1 VTLLIGIPIPR
12 ILFRLFIFASSIL
25 ICVAFPYTRLVAF
38 LKIPRWALSGIGILL
53 VLTGAA
59 IWLLAARSE
68 SPRAASDA
76 QGILETLG
84 TGEEESAQDASALTE
99 LSHASRA
106 VRTAFLREALAGEA
120 SAGKL
125 RVHAQGI
132 SVALSQVDYSEA
144 TALYRAVLRPRLV
157 ASTGPDA
164 SSGPLALQECFAL
177 LSRWSLISQISP
189 EDAAGIA
196 NRLTARMASE
206 HRTEALEQ
214 FSSAIEGLAIRLSP
228 EAATRLAPKLFALTM
243 TNDASAIDAPVH
255 ALIAIA
261 PQLSADRRRELA
273 SALVTRLSTE
283 RHRSSLIALAPLLS
297 PLSTTL
303 DAKTSGE
310 LAALLVTRITEEWDP
325 KSLDSLAIAL
335 GAVAGK
341 VDPGVAQNISAK
353 LLQHVKLEPDP
364 SVLLPVTQALAA
376 FGDELPR
383 RVYEDAGEALLRRIR
398 AERNTVTLS
407 VFSYCLGVLKDK
419 ARADQFEE
427 AASQIVSRFAAERDM
442 QAISALSAA
451 IEPVADD
458 LEPPVAERLAS
469 LLVARMIEERQAGT
483 LLDVAVGLES
493 IADEVHGLGANAL
506 VARLTSRMRQE
517 ESTPVLRG
525 LAFSVGAF
533 KNAPGNFE
541 PAAEVLVTRMAEKS
555 RAEGLRD
562 LTSGLYAL
570 RDKIGAGSFEKAA
583 SILASNIETQLDPS
597 AIRSLTTS
605 LHALAGRASAQPY
618 EQAASAIVANVNNFA
633 AVEPGLQKIAAKLR
647 PTKVQELASI
657 LGGRI
662 AREQDRSA
670 LRVLGQA
677 LADLP
682 VTSVSVDLSKV
693 LAIPQAPCQAAHSV
707 SQLFNPLCDETGWS
721 ELAAS
726 AVHAK
731 PRNARDDLEPDFTQL
746 SPDDDDDASGGP
758 SEDTPPLNSHE
769 LSDALSAFRPPAQK
783 PGGMIRPPWP
793 SIALLISGGLVLL
806 WSARGR
812 AGESSL

>member
-1 VTLLIGIPIPR
+1 M
-12 ILFRLFIFASSIL
+12 
-25 ICVAFPYTRLVAF
+25 
-38 LKIPRWALSGIGILL
+38 IPRWALRGIGILL
-53 VLTGAA
+53 VLAGAV
-59 IWLLAARSE
+59 IWVLSAGLE
-68 SPRAASDA
+68 SPGAASDA
-76 QGILETLG
+76 RRLFERLG
-84 TGEEESAQDASALTE
+84 TGDEESAQDASALTE

-106 VRTAFLREALAGEA
+106 VRIAFLREALASEA
-120 SAGKL
+120 AAGKL
-125 RVHAQGI
+125 RVHEQGI

-157 ASTGPDA
+157 ASTGQDD
-164 SSGPLALQECFAL
+164 SSGPLVLQECFAL
-177 LSRWSLISQISP
+177 ISRWSLISQVSP
-189 EDAAGIA
+189 EDAAGIT
-196 NRLTARMASE
+196 NRLAARMATE
-206 HRTEALEQ
+206 PRTEALEQ

-228 EAATRLAPKLFALTM
+228 EAATTLAPKLFALTT
-243 TNDASAIDAPVH
+243 TNDGSAIYAPVH
-255 ALIAIA
+255 ALIAIV
-261 PQLSADRRRELA
+261 PELLADRRREFA

-303 DAKTSGE
+303 DSKTSGE

-341 VDPGVAQNISAK
+341 VDPGVAQNISAN

-364 SVLLPVTQALAA
+364 SVLLPVTQALAG
-376 FGDELPR
+376 FGDKLPR
-383 RVYEDAGEALLRRIR
+383 RIYEEAGEALLRRIR
-398 AERNTVTLS
+398 AEHNAVTLS
-407 VFSYCLGVLKDK
+407 VFSYCLGVLKGK
-419 ARADQFEE
+419 ASADQFEE

-458 LEPPVAERLAS
+458 LDPRVAERLSS

-493 IADEVHGLGANAL
+493 IADEVHGPGANAL
-506 VARLTSRMRQE
+506 AARLTSRMRQE

-541 PAAEVLVTRMAEKS
+541 PTAEVLVTRMAEKS
-555 RAEGLRD
+555 GAEGLRD

-570 RDKIGAGSFEKAA
+570 RDKIGARSFEKAA

-605 LHALAGRASAQPY
+605 LHALAGRASAEPY
-618 EQAASAIVANVNNFA
+618 ERAASAIVANVNNFA
-633 AVEPGLQKIAAKLR
+633 AVEPGLQKIAPKLR
-647 PTKVQELASI
+647 PAKVQELASI

-662 AREQDRSA
+662 AREQDPNA

-677 LADLP
+677 LAVLP

-693 LAIPQAPCQAAHSV
+693 LAIPQAPCPAAHSV
-707 SQLFNPLCDETGWS
+707 SQLFNPLCSETDWN

-731 PRNARDDLEPDFTQL
+731 PRNSGDDLEPDFTQL
-746 SPDDDDDASGGP
+746 SPDDDDDASSGP
-758 SEDTPPLNSHE
+758 SDDAPPLNFHQ

-783 PGGMIRPPWP
+783 SVGVAAPPW
-793 SIALLISGGLVLL
+793 SAIALLISGGLVLL
-806 WSARGR
+806 WSVRGR
-812 AGESSL
+812 PRGSSF